1 MNRLPVEARAAIIRS
16 LVEGNSIRATCR
28 IVGVAKRTVLRLLVE
43 AGEAASRYQHETLV
57 SLPCKRVQ
65 FDEIWSFIGAKAKNV
80 AKAKKPTPNMGDV
93 WTWTAICADSKLAI
107 SWHVGGRD
115 MTAARSIVSDVA
127 GRLTNRVQIT
137 TDGYTLY
144 PKAIE
149 EAFGW
154 NGTDYAKLEKIYK
167 VQPQSGRYSPP
178 ECIGAKKEW
187 VMGRPESDHISTSY
201 VERSNLHLRMQSRR
215 FTRLT
220 NAFSR
225 KIENH
230 AAAVSLHFLWYNFGH
245 IHATLT
251 KANGGIHTTP
261 AMAAGIADHVWTVE
275 EVVGLL
281 ESTEER

>member
-1 MNRLPVEARAAIIRS
+1 MNRLSAAARAQIIKS

-28 IVGVAKRTVLRLLVE
+28 IVGVAKRTVLRLLVD
-43 AGEAASRYQHETLV
+43 AGEAASRYQHEHLMD
-57 SLPCKRVQ
+57 LPCKRVQ

-80 AKAKKPTPNMGDV
+80 ATAKRRTAVMGDI
-93 WTWTAICADSKLAI
+93 WTWTAICADTKLAV

-115 MTAARSIVSDVA
+115 MTACRSIVSDVA
-127 GRLTNRVQIT
+127 GRMAGRIQIT
-137 TDGYTLY
+137 TDGYKLY
-144 PKAIE
+144 PPAIE

-154 NGTDYAKLEKIYK
+154 NGADYGKVEKVFK
-167 VQPQSGRYSPP
+167 VQPSSGRYSPP
-178 ECIGAKKEW
+178 ECIGCSRHT
-187 VMGRPESDHISTSY
+187 VMGNPDVDHISTSY
-201 VERSNLHLRMQSRR
+201 VERTNLHLRMQARR

-225 KIENH
+225 KLENH

-261 AMAAGIADHVWTVE
+261 AMAAGVTSRVWTADD
-275 EVVGLL
+275 VVALL
-281 ESTEER
+281 AE